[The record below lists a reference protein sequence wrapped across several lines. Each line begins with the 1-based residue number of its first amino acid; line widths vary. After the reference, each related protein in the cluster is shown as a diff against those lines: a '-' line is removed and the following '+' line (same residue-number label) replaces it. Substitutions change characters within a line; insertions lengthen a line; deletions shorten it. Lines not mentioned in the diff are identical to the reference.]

1 MRTSSTFGG
10 PASSIAKNWGWFIA
24 LGAVLI
30 ILGII
35 AWLDVAAVTI
45 ASTVVIGAS
54 LLVGGVFQIL
64 QSFMVKEWR
73 GFILGLLAGVL
84 YVIGG
89 LLIIGEPVQGAVVL
103 TLLLAA
109 AVIVG
114 GIVRIFIAFRH
125 REIRAWGFVVLSGI
139 VSVVVGCLLYANLP
153 WSGLWVLGTL
163 IAVELLVQGA
173 GWLYFGIALRFTRS
187 LAG

>member
-1 MRTSSTFGG
+1 MPTSSTFGG
-10 PASSIAKNWGWFIA
+10 PSSSITKNWGWFIA

-35 AWLDVAAVTI
+35 AWLDVAAVTA
-45 ASTVVIGAS
+45 ASTIVIGAS

-64 QSFMVKEWR
+64 QSLMVKEWR
-73 GFILGLLAGVL
+73 GFIFGLLSGVL

-89 LLIIGEPVQGAVVL
+89 LLIVGEPAQGAVVL

-114 GIVRIFIAFRH
+114 GIIRINIAFRH
-125 REIRAWGFVVLSGI
+125 REIRAWGLVLLSGI
-139 VSVVVGCLLYANLP
+139 ASVVVGCLLYANLP

-163 IAVELLVQGA
+163 IAIELLIQGA
-173 GWLYFGIALRFTRS
+173 GWLYFGIALRFAGS
-187 LAG
+187 LVR